1 MELGIHVLSK
11 PGGRAINEDA
21 YGVWSNSSG
30 CFCVISDGAGG
41 HQGGELASR
50 LAVQN
55 VLEWFYRS
63 PEVGAEALA
72 AALKAAN
79 DAIVVEQQRSPG
91 TSDMRATI
99 LVLAIDTVHAT
110 ATWGHIGDTRL
121 YCFRDQRIIVQ
132 TRDHSVV
139 QSMVDAGYLGPQDL
153 RASPSRNALLAA
165 LGDAENFAP
174 AIEASQF
181 PLRDGDIFLLCTDGF
196 WEYIHEEQ
204 MEKSLMQAQ
213 SPEAW
218 LCALESEVLER
229 GRADQDNYSALVIA
243 CSEPE
248 EKTRIPGVSLESARS
263 CDVGSGAGQIADATK
278 IGGCKK

>member
-30 CFCVISDGAGG
+30 CFCAISDGAGG

-63 PEVGAEALA
+63 PEAGAEGLG

-79 DAIVVEQQRSPG
+79 DAIVDQQRRSPG

-99 LVLAIDTVHAT
+99 LVLAIDTLHAT

-121 YCFRDQRIIVQ
+121 YCFRSQRIIAQ

-181 PLRDGDIFLLCTDGF
+181 PIRDGDIFLLCTDGF
-196 WEYIHEEQ
+196 WEYIDEER

-218 LCALESEVLER
+218 LYALEGEVLER
-229 GRADQDNYSALVIA
+229 GRPDQDNYSALVIT
-243 CSEPE
+243 CSEAE
-248 EKTRIPGVSLESARS
+248 EKTRIPGLSMDQAQSF
-263 CDVGSGAGQIADATK
+263 DVGSGASPIADAA
-278 IGGCKK
+278 